1 MKPRLSVY
9 ISPAVEKQLGI
20 ATARPGVSKS
30 AIVEAALDS
39 FLSPDR
45 DDHRDAALISRIE
58 QFGRLIEKLRREQ
71 EIANETM
78 ALFILYFL
86 SLTPPLPEADQAEA
100 KALGRDRFD
109 YFLKELT
116 ARMAGGH
123 SLIRD
128 TLDEIVARE
137 ADFFQVDG
145 AEGQAVR

>member
-1 MKPRLSVY
+1 MKPRLSIY

-20 ATARPGVSKS
+20 AAMRPGVSKS

-45 DDHRDAALISRIE
+45 DDHRDAALIGRIE
-58 QFGRLIEKLRREQ
+58 QFGRLIERLRREQ
-71 EIANETM
+71 EVANETV

-86 SLTPPLPEADQAEA
+86 TLTPPLPESGQDDA

-109 YFLKELT
+109 YFLKELA

-137 ADFFQVDG
+137 TDFFQVDG
-145 AEGQAVR
+145 AEGEAVR